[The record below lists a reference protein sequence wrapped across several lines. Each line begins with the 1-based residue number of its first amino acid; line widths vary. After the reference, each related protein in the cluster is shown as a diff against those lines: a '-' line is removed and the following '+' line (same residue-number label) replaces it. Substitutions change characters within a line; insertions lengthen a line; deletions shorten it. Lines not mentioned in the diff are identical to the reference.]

1 MQPRR
6 PYRLS
11 AGIGCAATLFAL
23 CLMASL
29 MSGCA
34 KPTNVSA
41 PYSPVLLSAYER
53 ACLTR
58 ETLNVIQLNNELWLE
73 GNE

>member
-1 MQPRR
+1 MRLTR

-11 AGIGCAATLFAL
+11 AGLGYAAMLFAL

-34 KPTNVSA
+34 KPTTVSA

-58 ETLNVIQLNNELWLE
+58 ETLNVIQLNNELWVE
-73 GNE
+73 ENE